1 MAFCQKNHRYN
12 PRWNRLPVTQ
22 AYFGQPERWKCAG
35 CAYEQGF
42 KDGFNDQP
50 NAVNLAA
57 LNQTETEPARHKNPI
72 VAYGW
77 GYVDGQA
84 ARA

>member
-12 PRWNRLPVTQ
+12 SRWNKLPRTQ
-22 AYFGQPERWKCAG
+22 EYFGKAERWKCAG

-50 NAVNLAA
+50 NSVNLDA
-57 LNQTETEPARHKNPI
+57 LN
-72 VAYGW
+72 
-77 GYVDGQA
+77 
-84 ARA
+84 